1 MDSGLWVAYKAQ
13 NSPKAYRQPM
23 SSAPLRGATEL
34 PGRQPLYSQVRD
46 RIVLAIEQGEW
57 DAGEALPSEFELAD
71 RFGVSQGTVRKG
83 LDSLA
88 AEGVLIRRQGMGTF
102 IAEVADDWGK
112 AELPG
117 ATRPLDTSLE
127 LLACARSNAGEEA
140 AEALRLRRGA
150 ILLAVKRLV
159 RVAGE
164 PFAVIENFVA
174 AERFEGLDARRIKQA
189 NCNLRT
195 VWWRE
200 FGLRVI
206 SAPPQFR
213 AGMAGREEARLL
225 GVEADRPLLEVA
237 RTAGGLDGEPVE
249 WSVLRCRT
257 DHYVYRV

>member
-1 MDSGLWVAYKAQ
+1 
-13 NSPKAYRQPM
+13 M
-23 SSAPLRGATEL
+23 SSTPTRGPGPL
-34 PGRQPLYSQVRD
+34 PGRQPLYIQVRD

-57 DAGEALPSEFELAD
+57 DSGEALPSEFELAD

-83 LDSLA
+83 LDRLA
-88 AEGVLIRRQGMGTF
+88 AEGVLVRRQGMGTY
-102 IAEVADDWGK
+102 IADVADDWGHV
-112 AELPG
+112 ELPG
-117 ATRPLDTSLE
+117 LMRPLDTSLE

-140 AEALRLRRGA
+140 ATALGLRRGA
-150 ILLAVKRLV
+150 VLMAVKRLV

-164 PFAVIENFVA
+164 PFALIENFVA

-225 GVEADRPLLEVA
+225 GVEADSPLLEVT
-237 RTAGGLDGEPVE
+237 RTAGSLDGEPVE
-249 WSVLRCRT
+249 WLVLRCRT
-257 DHYVYRV
+257 DRYVYRV